1 MRKASRKTL
10 CRKADKLWSKIVLLK
25 GQCEVC
31 GSRRALNPHHVVG
44 RRNLTLR
51 HDPRNGVCLCSLHH
65 TFGRESAHQDPVWF
79 LYWLTEHRP
88 DDYNYLIERREVM
101 ALNIDYEQVM
111 KELEKWLSGLEKRP
125 IHRN

>member
-1 MRKASRKTL
+1 M
-10 CRKADKLWSKIVLLK
+10 
-25 GQCEVC
+25 C